1 MYRCLTALFLTF
13 AIVFGSVAPASAYSL
28 QYTDASA
35 NTQIKWPSTTITV
48 ALSSSLSSPPPN
60 IKSGSD
66 VIGAARRAMARWSA
80 ASNVRFVE
88 TSTNAASISS
98 NNGSGDGISLITVA
112 NTIENASVFPT
123 CGSAPL
129 VTGRTRVFYNPDTGG
144 ITEADIAINPCLQF
158 STDGTPNT
166 YDLES
171 TLTHE
176 FGHFLGLEH
185 SAVIGATM
193 QPRQGSNGLYN
204 LPALT
209 ARTLTYD
216 DRAGVRAIY
225 GPRVGGSINGTVT
238 FAGGTPAFGAH
249 VWAEDL
255 STGRIIASNVTLPS
269 GAYSMNTGLGTFR
282 IMAEY
287 LNEPIAASEIASSG
301 GAYGGLANSQPP
313 FRAVDLGQVSV
324 ADAAVNFPFT
334 LQTNTPALNPRIFG
348 IDTGNGAQ
356 LSSIAVPILPGQR
369 YTVFVGGDGVDQVPG
384 SGISVTSRFFTVDPA
399 SLQQYGT
406 SFGTPYPIISF
417 NVTIAESAA
426 AGEYSIRLQ
435 SNSGE
440 VAYVAGGLTVD
451 PSPALTLVNPLD
463 DTTFFVTQQ
472 YHDFLE
478 REPDLGGLAY
488 WSNLI
493 NQCNGDAAC
502 IGEQRV
508 SVSAAF
514 FIELEFQQTG
524 SYVYRVYKGA
534 LGRQPNFAEFIAD
547 RRQVVGGSNLDASKT
562 SFANTFTQ
570 RAEFLA
576 LYPNTLSSIQFV
588 DKLIATIKTTTSG
601 VVDLTANRATYLNT
615 VQQSGRSA
623 VVRQIVEEQA
633 FQQAEYNRAFVLM
646 QYFGYLRRDPDAGGY
661 QFWLDILNNRVPN
674 NFRSMVKAFV
684 TATEYRQR
692 FGQP

>member
-1 MYRCLTALFLTF
+1 MYRCLTALILTF
-13 AIVFGSVAPASAYSL
+13 TIVFGSVAPASAYSL

-35 NTQIKWPSTTITV
+35 NREIKWPSTTINV

-66 VIGAARRAMARWSA
+66 VIGAARRAMARWAA
-80 ASNVRFVE
+80 ASNIRFVE
-88 TSTNAASISS
+88 TSSNATSISS
-98 NNGSGDGISLITVA
+98 NNGGDGISLITVA
-112 NTIENASVFPT
+112 NTGENASVFPP
-123 CGSAPL
+123 CGSTTV

-144 ITEADIAINPCLQF
+144 ITEADIAINPCVQF
-158 STDGTPNT
+158 STDGTPDT

-193 QPRQGSNGLYN
+193 QPRQGINGLYN

-209 ARTLTYD
+209 ARTLSPD
-216 DRAGVRAIY
+216 DRAGVRFMY
-225 GPRVGGSINGTVT
+225 GPRVGGGISGTAT
-238 FAGGTPAFGAH
+238 FAGGTPAFGVH

-255 STGRIIASNVTLPS
+255 STGRIIASNVTLAS
-269 GAYSMNTGLGTFR
+269 GAYFMNTGTGTFR
-282 IMAEY
+282 VMAEY
-287 LNEPIAASEIASSG
+287 LNEPVAAREIASSG
-301 GAYGGLANSQPP
+301 GAYGGLANSQLP

-324 ADAAVNFPFT
+324 ADAAVNFPIT
-334 LQTNTPALNPRIFG
+334 LQTTTPALNPRIFG
-348 IDTGNGAQ
+348 INSQ
-356 LSSIAVPILPGQR
+356 LSSIAVPIAPGQR
-369 YTVFVGGDGVDQVPG
+369 YTVFIGGDGVDQVPG
-384 SGISVTSRFFTVDPA
+384 GGISSTSRFFTVDPA

-417 NVTIAESAA
+417 NVTVDGSAA

-451 PSPALTLVNPLD
+451 PAPGLTLTNPLD

-478 REPDLGGLAY
+478 REPDASGLAY
-488 WSNLI
+488 WSDLI
-493 NQCNGDAAC
+493 NRCNGDATC
-502 IGEQRV
+502 IGDSRV

-514 FIELEFQQTG
+514 FIEQEFQQTG
-524 SYVYRVYKGA
+524 SFIYRMYKGS
-534 LGRQPNFAEFIAD
+534 LGRQPVFAELIPD
-547 RRQVVGGSNLDASKT
+547 RRQVIGGSDLNASKA
-562 SFANTFTQ
+562 SFANAWVQ
-570 RAEFLA
+570 RPEFQS
-576 LYPNTLSSIQFV
+576 LYPATLSVGEFV
-588 DKLIATIKTTTSG
+588 DKLIATIRATTG
-601 VVDLTANRATYLNT
+601 GAIDLTPNRADYLT
-615 VQQSGRSA
+615 TLQQGGRGA
-623 VVRQIVEEQA
+623 VVRKVVEEQA

-661 QFWLDILNNRVPN
+661 QFWLDTLNNRVPN
-674 NFRSMVKAFV
+674 NYRSMVKAFI
-684 TATEYRQR
+684 TSTEYRQR

>member
-1 MYRCLTALFLTF
+1 MHRCLTALFLTF

-35 NTQIKWPSTTITV
+35 NRQIKWPSTTITV

-66 VIGAARRAMARWSA
+66 VIGAARRAMARWSN

-88 TSTNAASISS
+88 TSSNATSIS
-98 NNGSGDGISLITVA
+98 GSGDGVSLITVA
-112 NTIENASVFPT
+112 NTIENASVFPA
-123 CGSAPL
+123 CGSASL

-193 QPRQGSNGLYN
+193 QPRQGGNGLYS

-225 GPRVGGSINGTVT
+225 GPRIGGSISGTVT

-255 STGRIIASNVTLPS
+255 STGRIIASNVTLAS
-269 GAYSMNTGLGTFR
+269 GAYSINTGGGNFR
-282 IMAEY
+282 LMAEY
-287 LNEPIAASEIASSG
+287 LNEPIAAREIASSG
-301 GAYGGLANSQPP
+301 GAYGGLANTQPP
-313 FRAVDLGQVSV
+313 FRAVDLGQINV
-324 ADAAVNFPFT
+324 ADAAVNFPIT
-334 LQTNTPALNPRIFG
+334 LQTTAPALHPRIFG
-348 IDTGNGAQ
+348 INSQ
-356 LSSIAVPILPGQR
+356 LSSIAIPINPSQR

-384 SGISVTSRFFTVDPA
+384 SGISITSRFFTVDPA

-417 NVTIAESAA
+417 NVTAADSTA

-451 PSPALTLVNPLD
+451 PAPGLTLTNPLD

-478 REPDLGGLAY
+478 REPDAGGLAY

-502 IGEQRV
+502 IGEARV

-524 SYVYRVYKGA
+524 SYVYRLYKGA

-547 RRQVVGGSNLDASKT
+547 RRQVVGGTNIDASKT

-576 LYPNTLSSIQFV
+576 LYPNTLTSAQFV
-588 DKLIATIKTTTSG
+588 DKLIATIKTTTG
-601 VVDLTANRATYLNT
+601 GTVDLTANRSAYLNT
-615 VQQSGRSA
+615 LQQSGRSA

-646 QYFGYLRRDPDAGGY
+646 QYFGYLPRDPDPQGY
-661 QFWLDILNNRVPN
+661 QFWLDVLNNRVPN
-674 NFRSMVKAFV
+674 NYRSMVKAFI
-684 TATEYRQR
+684 TSTEYRQR